1 MNVTTT
7 ELARRA
13 GEKISY
19 AAFKHRPFPP
29 DFFGIP
35 TFYLMNLAFILVLA
49 LIFYWLLRGSR
60 RHESPMD
67 LLKKRYVAGEI
78 DKETFLEMRK
88 DIID

>member
-1 MNVTTT
+1 MNVSTT
-7 ELARRA
+7 ELALRA

-19 AAFKHRPFPP
+19 AAFKHKPFPHE
-29 DFFGIP
+29 FLGIP
-35 TFYLMNLAFILVLA
+35 TFYMWNILFMLVLA

-78 DKETFLEMRK
+78 DKETFLEMKK
-88 DIID
+88 DLSG